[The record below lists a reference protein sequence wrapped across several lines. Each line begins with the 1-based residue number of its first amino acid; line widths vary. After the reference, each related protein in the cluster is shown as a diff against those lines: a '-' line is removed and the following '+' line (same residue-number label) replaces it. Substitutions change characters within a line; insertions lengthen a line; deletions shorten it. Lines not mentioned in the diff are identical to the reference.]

1 MKNSPPADSPAKPPF
16 SPQTEEAFEELNFLS
31 PILQEQTPG
40 VLRQKYRRLCQY
52 QQEAAFHYS
61 PPDQPGVPQWQ
72 LAPDLLPL
80 VLDPPSWKSL
90 SEAASQRIRATNA
103 LIRDLYDEQKIIK
116 DKILSPQVIYH
127 DPSYLR
133 ELVHLPNSPVPPIFL
148 GAVDFVPTSDGQ
160 WQILEQHSAI
170 PFGLGYLLQNRRLVS
185 RAFPELY
192 QWEELEPVSPFPQ
205 EIVET
210 LRRLSKQE
218 NPYTLLLTGFPGPEG
233 FFEESFLARRMGIA
247 TVSPADLLVRDSK
260 LFQRTVGGLRK
271 VDILVRR
278 IRGSMLDPVSIANTS
293 GKGIPGLLSCLRAGS
308 VLVVN
313 DPGSGIAD
321 NKALLRHS
329 NEIIRYYLGEIPLM
343 KSVRTYHAADRD
355 QADYIHTHGSK
366 LRKALIQSTPLMRGY
381 ARDRLNETL
390 PENPTDFLKAHPE
403 WTVGQ
408 DLPPLRSWPRLAHR
422 LTSRPF
428 FLRLFTLSLNDQ
440 QIRVLP
446 GGLCLQPPRK
456 TSHWIPTDA
465 PPTVSKDVWVMG
477 AGKARGRSP
486 QQHRKA
492 PPLQDQPLGS
502 RSAEALY
509 WFGRYIERS
518 ENLSHRLR
526 VLEEIQWD
534 DLSRQDQRIYWPL
547 WEAIAE
553 ANDQKSFVQRKS
565 PPSDTLP
572 LSKNLIFSPEDPAS
586 LYSSLLMALRN
597 AREIREKTSP
607 EIWEVLPQLFQPLKR
622 SRRQLT
628 QLSRNQLREICGQ
641 VNQAC
646 ALLIGTANRTMT
658 HDEGWDFFLIGT
670 LLERASGV
678 VPLLHRVL
686 RHSCRVTIQPH
697 SENPDLTALLRLL
710 SSLDVYRR
718 EYRSRAYQEQV
729 AELLWKS
736 RDAPYSLAYCL
747 GRIRRHIL
755 RISGR
760 PNFRTSL
767 NPLLTSME
775 IYEENLQNIRMD
787 RIFPFSID
795 DPETPENPT
804 EGFIAHIEKAI
815 SQQHREQEEQLD
827 QLHHLL
833 GETFFH
839 NPSPR

>member
-1 MKNSPPADSPAKPPF
+1 
-16 SPQTEEAFEELNFLS
+16 
-31 PILQEQTPG
+31 
-40 VLRQKYRRLCQY
+40 RRLCQY

-61 PPDQPGVPQWQ
+61 PPDQPGVPEWR
-72 LAPDLLPL
+72 LPPDLLPL
-80 VLDPPSWKSL
+80 ILDATTWRIL
-90 SEAASQRIRATNA
+90 SAAANQRIRAANA
-103 LIRDLYDEQKIIK
+103 LIRDLYDEQRIIK
-116 DKILSPQVIYH
+116 EKVLPPQVIYH

-133 ELVHLPNSPVPPIFL
+133 ELVHLPNSPVPPVFL
-148 GAVDFVPTSDGQ
+148 GAVDFVPTADGQ
-160 WQILEQHSAI
+160 WQVLEQHSAI

-192 QWEELEPVSPFPQ
+192 RGQDLEPVSPFPN

-218 NPYTLLLTGFPGPEG
+218 NPYTLLLTGYPGPEG

-293 GKGIPGLLSCLRAGS
+293 GRGIPGLLSCLRAGS
-308 VLVVN
+308 VIVVN

-329 NEIIRYYLGEIPLM
+329 NEIIHYYLGETPLM

-355 QADYIHTHGSK
+355 QADYIHTHGK
-366 LRKALIQSTPLMRGY
+366 KWRKALLQSTPLMRGY
-381 ARDRLNETL
+381 ARDRLNESL
-390 PENPTDFLKAHPE
+390 PESLEECLKIHPG
-403 WTVGQ
+403 WTVAQ
-408 DLPPLRSWPRLAHR
+408 KIPPLRSWPRLGHR
-422 LTSRPF
+422 YTTRPF

-456 TSHWIPTDA
+456 TPNWIPRDT
-465 PPTVSKDVWVMG
+465 PPVVSKDVWVLG
-477 AGKARGRSP
+477 AAKTNNRTLVH
-486 QQHRKA
+486 HRKA

-526 VLEEIQWD
+526 VLEEIEWD

-572 LSKNLIFSPEDPAS
+572 LSKTLIFSQEDPAS
-586 LYSSLLMALRN
+586 LSSSLLKALRN

-622 SRRQLT
+622 SRRQMA
-628 QLSRNQLREICGQ
+628 QLSRNQLREICAK

-646 ALLIGTANRTMT
+646 ALLIGIANRTMT

-670 LLERASGV
+670 LLERASGM

-686 RHSCRVTIQPH
+686 RHSCRVTIQAH

-718 EYRSRAYQEQV
+718 EYRSRAYQDQV

-736 RDAPYSLAYCL
+736 QDAPYSLAYCL
-747 GRIRRHIL
+747 ERIRRHLL
-755 RISGR
+755 RIAGR
-760 PNFRTSL
+760 PNFQTSL
-767 NPLLTSME
+767 DPLLRAME
-775 IYEENLQNIRMD
+775 IYEENLQGIHID

-795 DPETPENPT
+795 DPDTPVT
-804 EGFIAHIEKAI
+804 LSEGLIAHVENAI
-815 SQQHREQEEQLD
+815 SEQHAIQEEQLE
-827 QLHHLL
+827 QLHQLL
-833 GETFFH
+833 CETFFH